1 MNRRPVVHMSRV
13 TPFYNVISAFFQ
25 THGACRQCDQILRIF
40 ATLAIFGRFIQY
52 LTKLWACYGKLFML
66 LVKYSLLQRAKNQ
79 KNNVFVWSHFGCRD
93 RLAIKTKTFFYC
105 SGRGWPDFNNGFRR
119 FKFTNESDGRKFR
132 GQKQQHRKCG
142 TQSNKVM
149 DLSVRH

>member
-66 LVKYSLLQRAKNQ
+66 LAKYSLLQRAKNQ

-93 RLAIKTKTFFYC
+93 RLAIKQKHFFIVQDEDDQTSTTG
-105 SGRGWPDFNNGFRR
+105 SGGSNSP
-119 FKFTNESDGRKFR
+119 TSPTAESSEAR
-132 GQKQQHRKCG
+132 
-142 TQSNKVM
+142 SSSIENAALKVT
-149 DLSVRH
+149 R